1 VRTQSRD
8 PHRQRG
14 GRILSSLTLSLP
26 AFLGGTNNS
35 PQKMQIR
42 KNPGVIFICAFCRN
56 TTRRIPICGVF
67 STNEGAMYPIGLCI
81 NCGPLN
87 LELLA
92 VCREAAV
99 GAYRN

>member
-1 VRTQSRD
+1 
-8 PHRQRG
+8 
-14 GRILSSLTLSLP
+14 
-26 AFLGGTNNS
+26 
-35 PQKMQIR
+35 MQTR
-42 KNPGVIFICAFCRN
+42 KNPEVIFICPYCGN
-56 TTRRIPICGVF
+56 TTKRIPICGVF

-92 VCREAAV
+92 LCREAAV